1 MDFTYTEIQTM
12 LADSVGKFIDN
23 EYDFDTRQA
32 YAGSDKGYSE
42 EVWSTFAELG
52 WTAVPFSEEDGGFG
66 GGPTDV
72 MVLMQSLAPGLVVEP
87 YLANIILAGG
97 ILGRA
102 ASPDQKER
110 WLQAIIGG
118 ELQATLAF
126 NEPQAR
132 YDLAS
137 VHTTAT
143 PDGDDWVLNG
153 TKGLVPNGGTVDL
166 LIVPARTAGATVDE
180 DGITLF
186 AIDADAAGVSRNAYA
201 TVDGLRAAE
210 ITLDGV
216 RAGADAV
223 IGEVGKGFAALDATI
238 DDATLAVCAEAV
250 GIMYVLKDKT
260 VEYSKNRKQ
269 FGVPIGSFQELQH
282 RMVDMLMACE
292 QAQSLLMWSVM
303 KRDAE
308 GDDCKRAVNSIKYL
322 IGTEGKKLGED
333 AVQIHGGMGVTWD
346 LDVAHYFKRLTTI
359 CTLFGNADWHLDKL
373 ADTAPQ
379 T

>member
-1 MDFTYTEIQTM
+1 MDFTYNEIQTM
-12 LADSVGKFIDN
+12 LADSVGKFIGN
-23 EYDFDTRQA
+23 EYDFDSRQA
-32 YAGSDKGYSE
+32 YAASDKGYSE
-42 EVWSTFAELG
+42 DVWSTFAELG
-52 WTAVPFSEEDGGFG
+52 WTAVPFAEEDGGFG
-66 GGPTDV
+66 GGPADV

-102 ASPDQKER
+102 ASPDQKAR
-110 WLQAIIGG
+110 WLQPIIEG

-137 VHTTAT
+137 VQTTAT
-143 PDGDDWVLNG
+143 RDGDDWVLNG
-153 TKGLVPNGGTVDL
+153 VKGLVPNGGTADL
-166 LIVPARTAGATVDE
+166 LIVPARNAGAVTDK

-186 AIDADAAGVSRNAYA
+186 AVDATATGVTRNAYA

-210 ITLDGV
+210 ISFADV
-216 RAGADAV
+216 RIGPDT
-223 IGEVGKGFAALDATI
+223 ILGEVGQGYAVLEATI

-250 GIMYVLKDKT
+250 GIMQVLKDKT
-260 VEYSKNRKQ
+260 VEYSRNRKQ

-292 QAQSLLMWSVM
+292 QAQSLLMWAVM
-303 KRDAE
+303 TRAAA
-308 GDDCKRAVNSIKYL
+308 GDDSKRAVSSIKYL
-322 IGTEGKKLGED
+322 IGTEGKKLGQD

-346 LDVAHYFKRLTTI
+346 LDVAHYFKRLTVI
-359 CTLFGNADWHLDKL
+359 GTLFGNADWHLDKL
-373 ADTAPQ
+373 ADAVPQ